1 MFAEDQV
8 RDSIDHLFR
17 HQAGQMVSV
26 LAHKFGVVNIE
37 LIEDSVQ
44 DAMIA
49 AMKTWPYSGVP
60 ANQTAWL
67 IQTAKNRTIDQ
78 LRRSAKS
85 DSIDD
90 GETEIPVE
98 DSADTRFASE
108 LTEDQIRMMFAC
120 CHPDISADARV
131 ALTLKI
137 VGGFSVGEIARA
149 YLAKD
154 ETIAKM
160 LTRAKQKLR
169 GLEFEIPAGDSLNE
183 RLESVLR
190 VLYLLFNEGYA
201 ASEGSDLTRRDLC
214 EEAIRLVNILLAHPL
229 TAKPKVHALLAL
241 FLFQFARFATRSD
254 DQGELLLLA
263 EQDRSKWDL
272 QLLAEGLEQFRL
284 AATGNELSDYHIQ
297 AEIASIH
304 GLADEYSSTDWERI
318 IACYDQLLD
327 RTFSPVVAL
336 NRLVAVSE
344 HRGAQPAFD
353 ELASLGSNYLM
364 TSFNLYHLVR
374 GHLCERLGSTRE
386 ARSSYTR
393 AAELTHNE
401 SVRRFIGRKLEV
413 LTSTE

>member
-1 MFAEDQV
+1 MSAEDQI

-26 LAHKFGVVNIE
+26 LARKFGVANIE

-67 IQTAKNRTIDQ
+67 IQTAKNRAIDH

-90 GETEIPVE
+90 GETEISVE
-98 DSADTRFASE
+98 DSADTRFSSE

-120 CHPDISADARV
+120 CHPEISADARV

-137 VGGFSVGEIARA
+137 VGGFTGGEIARA

-154 ETIAKM
+154 ETVAKM

-169 GLEFEIPAGDSLNE
+169 TLELEIPAGDALNE
-183 RLESVLR
+183 RLDSVLR

-201 ASEGSDLTRRDLC
+201 ASDGPDLIRRDLC
-214 EEAIRLVNILLAHPL
+214 EEAIRLVRILLAHPL
-229 TAKPKVHALLAL
+229 TAKPKAHALLAL
-241 FLFQFARFATRSD
+241 FLFQFARFSTRSD

-263 EQDRSKWDL
+263 DQNRSKWDRGAL
-272 QLLAEGLEQFRL
+272 IQGLEHFRK
-284 AATGNELSDYHIQ
+284 AASGDELSEYHIQ

-304 GLADEYSSTDWERI
+304 GLADDYSSTDWERI
-318 IACYDQLLD
+318 VTCYDQLLE
-327 RTFSPVVAL
+327 RNFSPVVAL
-336 NRLVAVSE
+336 NRLVAVAE
-344 HRGAQPAFD
+344 HRGAAIAFD
-353 ELASLGSNYLM
+353 ELASLGSNYMM

-374 GHLCERLGSTRE
+374 GHLCVRMGHSEDACNSFE
-386 ARSSYTR
+386 R
-393 AAELTHNE
+393 AAELTSNE
-401 SVRRFIGRKLEV
+401 SVRRFIARKLEV
-413 LTSTE
+413 LKSSE